1 MLSVSY
7 CQPRILKEYLDI
19 LNRKGLKVDKDALLQ
34 LAVGELSDNKDG
46 CEMVALLVAEGA
58 RPLEKNKDGKS
69 PLDMAREG
77 KKNHFVDIMTKNNGK

>member
-1 MLSVSY
+1 
-7 CQPRILKEYLDI
+7 
-19 LNRKGLKVDKDALLQ
+19 
-34 LAVGELSDNKDG
+34 
-46 CEMVALLVAEGA
+46 MVALLVAEGA